1 MLFICIINVLGRC
14 RFSDSYFLEFNF
26 RFSGKSHFIG
36 NTDVDMLLLCTAE
49 NCLPELRLGFV
60 GKLEYCIVIQMLA
73 VASIIFARIHP
84 ASISNLSNSLG
95 YVCWTSFLVS
105 CFCFS
110 SVSAKLDILWLLA
123 ECFSFSAVSVQ
134 HVNWISFFNSN
145 YAMEYLI
152 VRDWR
157 KPISGVMKARKL
169 TRTSWKVPRSP

>member
-1 MLFICIINVLGRC
+1 MLF
-14 RFSDSYFLEFNF
+14 
-26 RFSGKSHFIG
+26 
-36 NTDVDMLLLCTAE
+36 LCTAE
-49 NCLPELRLGFV
+49 NCLPELRLGLV

-123 ECFSFSAVSVQ
+123 ECFSLSAVPMQ
-134 HVNWISFFNSN
+134 HIIWLCFFNSN
-145 YAMEYLI
+145 HALEYPI
-152 VRDWR
+152 DCDGR
-157 KPISGVMKARKL
+157 KPISGVIKTRGL
-169 TRTSWKVPRSP
+169 TRNSWKVPRSPLKRAHKLTTRNHFKLVENCCKCKK

>member
-26 RFSGKSHFIG
+26 RFSGKSHLLG

-49 NCLPELRLGFV
+49 YCLPELRLGFV

-110 SVSAKLDILWLLA
+110 SVSAKLDILWFLA

-145 YAMEYLI
+145 HAMEYLI

-157 KPISGVMKARKL
+157 KPISGVLKARKL